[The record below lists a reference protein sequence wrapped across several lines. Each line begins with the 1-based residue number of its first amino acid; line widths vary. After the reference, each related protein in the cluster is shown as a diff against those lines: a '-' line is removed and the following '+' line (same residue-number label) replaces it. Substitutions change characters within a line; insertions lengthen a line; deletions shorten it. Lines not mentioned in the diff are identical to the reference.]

1 MRTRA
6 ILGLV
11 ATAMAATAVSS
22 AAPLKKPY
30 VRTCASSVYGDL
42 GARWRQKA
50 VQAGPVTFIGALER
64 RDGLV
69 ARKRASGHKL
79 LIVVEPRHTVTISID
94 GRARRFASL
103 LYDPAKFHLR
113 YPRVRDGAE
122 AVTFVACFSPHGS
135 APWERGTQF
144 NGEFVVFG
152 PRCVPVEISGAPQSQ
167 PIRRSLS
174 FGAGECREQRG

>member
-11 ATAMAATAVSS
+11 VTALAATAVSS
-22 AAPLKKPY
+22 AAQLREPY

-42 GARWRQKA
+42 GAQWLRYA
-50 VQAGPVTFIGALER
+50 VQAGPVTFIGVLQY

-69 ARKRASGHKL
+69 ARRRAAGRKL
-79 LIVVEPRHTVTISID
+79 LIVVEPRRTVTISID
-94 GRARRFASL
+94 ERARRFASL

-122 AVTFVACFSPHGS
+122 AVTFVACLRPHGS
-135 APWERGTQF
+135 APWQRGTQF
-144 NGEFVVFG
+144 NGLFVVFG
-152 PRCVPVEISGAPQSQ
+152 PRCVPVEISVAPKSQ
-167 PIRRSLS
+167 PMRRSLS
-174 FGAGECREQRG
+174 FGAGECRGQRG